1 MLQVDKKRDWKD
13 CMSLIHNKNLGVIG
27 ITIFGLCSRN
37 FKKKPHDL
45 LHDLDLNISLQLCF
59 SAYEI
64 DVMIL
69 LSLLPGSF
77 IDVKQYE
84 NANF

>member
-1 MLQVDKKRDWKD
+1 
-13 CMSLIHNKNLGVIG
+13 MSLIHNKNLGVIG

-37 FKKKPHDL
+37 FKKTHDL

-64 DVMIL
+64 GVMIL
-69 LSLLPGSF
+69 LSLLSGSF